1 MQVVKQERERDLLVI
16 ELTDKTAVDCG
27 LIFSAAG
34 RLADSSYGF
43 NEVMSQCLNG
53 FQKEYCVKTK
63 LIALDLK

>member
-16 ELTDKTAVDCG
+16 ELTDKTAVGCG

-43 NEVMSQCLNG
+43 NEVMRQCLNG